1 MLPIVIAYHLKKLPK
16 RQGRPN
22 HKHSFRYIGKI
33 LIAEDAIKERAEQIW
48 KARKNMDAIQQRSL
62 PSPMEQAA
70 EAGVGRIQGVLRLPP
85 KQTLEEWEKDAE
97 KNQAQY
103 RENRR
108 DDRAKG

>member
-1 MLPIVIAYHLKKLPK
+1 
-16 RQGRPN
+16 
-22 HKHSFRYIGKI
+22 
-33 LIAEDAIKERAEQIW
+33 
-48 KARKNMDAIQQRSL
+48 MDAIQQRSL

-70 EAGVGRIQGVLRLPP
+70 EAGVVGGKRRIQGVLRLPP